1 MVVRAAPLVIA
12 SSVRRAKSFRIG
24 NRASCAEFEFAF
36 YRGEVGSRLISLTI
50 NQLSPVSI
58 SAGLLFVH
66 HGAVVDQP
74 PARHC
79 PCVQVVKSVQRLHP
93 TVIRRPIPGCCLVS
107 TSMWGRL
114 PCATPQETR
123 TLSLFAA
130 RGFPSIRPRR
140 PVRLRCATRSKNIPA
155 DPTQRETTG
164 LSSAQTLRPGR
175 TGSDVQAA
183 DRPPPRGER
192 KGAPR

>member
-1 MVVRAAPLVIA
+1 MVLRATPLVIA

-79 PCVQVVKSVQRLHP
+79 PCVQVVKSVQR
-93 TVIRRPIPGCCLVS
+93 
-107 TSMWGRL
+107 
-114 PCATPQETR
+114 
-123 TLSLFAA
+123 
-130 RGFPSIRPRR
+130 
-140 PVRLRCATRSKNIPA
+140 K
-155 DPTQRETTG
+155 DP
-164 LSSAQTLRPGR
+164 
-175 TGSDVQAA
+175 
-183 DRPPPRGER
+183 
-192 KGAPR
+192 